1 VRAVVFDLSI
11 PRYVMAKA
19 MGKVALS
26 LYDGDSSCL
35 RVRNDVPEPRLP
47 GDEWVRL
54 RPIACGLCGTDVATV
69 YFKHPPSVSPYASF
83 PFVPGHEVL
92 ASVADV
98 GKAVRGVREGDR
110 VVVDPWLNC
119 RVRATAPCARCAAG
133 EYQVCERTALGPMKG
148 MILGGC
154 ADLPGGLAEVM
165 VAHESQVFPVPTYV
179 ADGRALMTEPLAVAV
194 HAVLRNPPSAGE
206 RVLVIGGGPIAF
218 CAVLSLSELDFDA
231 DITLY
236 ALEPTHL
243 DKALALGAH
252 RALCPRDGQLI
263 DVAADLTHAPRL
275 KPVIGREF
283 LAGGFDRVFD
293 CVGTAV
299 SLSDAFA
306 VTRPGG
312 TIVMVGAAGVM
323 STLDLSFLWSKEIR
337 LVGSLGYGFED
348 RDGARRRTFDIAL
361 DILASSDRPIDDLV
375 THRFPF
381 ERVRDAL
388 RANLL
393 RQKSGAL
400 KTVLHP

>member
-19 MGKVALS
+19 VGKVVLS

-35 RVRNDVPEPRLP
+35 RVRNDLPEPALP

-54 RPIACGLCGTDVATV
+54 RPIGCGLCGTDVATV

-92 ASVADV
+92 AFVSEV
-98 GKAVRGVREGDR
+98 GRAVRGVREGDR

-119 RVRATAPCARCAAG
+119 RVRAIEPCARCAAG
-133 EYQVCERTALGPMKG
+133 EYQVCERTAIGPMKG

-154 ADLPGGLAEVM
+154 ADLPGGLAELM
-165 VAHESQVFPVPTYV
+165 VAHESQLFPVPTYV
-179 ADGRALMTEPLAVAV
+179 TDDRAVLTEPLAVAV
-194 HAVLRNPPSAGE
+194 HAVMRNPPSAGE

-218 CAVLSLSELDFDA
+218 CAVLSLAELGFEA
-231 DITLY
+231 DITLFT
-236 ALEPTHL
+236 LDPTHL
-243 DKALALGAH
+243 DKARVLGAH
-252 RALCPRDGQLI
+252 RALCPRDGELLEL
-263 DVAADLTHAPRL
+263 AAVLTQAPRL
-275 KPVIGREF
+275 KPVLGREF

-293 CVGTAV
+293 CVGSPT

-312 TIVMVGAAGVM
+312 TIVMVGAAGIM
-323 STLDLSFLWSKEIR
+323 PKLDLSFLWSKEIR
-337 LVGSLGYGFED
+337 LVGTLGYGFED
-348 RDGARRRTFDIAL
+348 RDGTRRRTFAIAL
-361 DILASSDRPIDDLV
+361 DLLASVDRPIEDLV
-375 THRFPF
+375 THRFAF

-388 RANLL
+388 RANLF
-393 RQKSGAL
+393 REKSGAI

>member
-11 PRYVMAKA
+11 PRYVVAKA
-19 MGKVALS
+19 VGKMMLS

-35 RVRNDVPEPRLP
+35 RVRNDVAEPALP
-47 GDEWVRL
+47 SNDWVRL

-98 GKAVRGVREGDR
+98 GSGVRGVREGDR

-119 RVRATAPCARCAAG
+119 RVRASEPCARCAGG

-154 ADLPGGLAEVM
+154 ADLPGGLADLM
-165 VAHESQVFPVPTYV
+165 VAHESQLFPVPTYV
-179 ADGRALMTEPLAVAV
+179 TDGRAVLTEPLAVAV
-194 HAVLRNPPSAGE
+194 HAVLRNPPAPGE

-218 CAVLSLSELDFDA
+218 CAVLSLAELDFDA
-231 DITLY
+231 DVTLY
-236 ALEPTHL
+236 TLDPTHL
-243 DKALALGAH
+243 DKARALGAH
-252 RALCPRDGQLI
+252 RALCPRDGELI
-263 DVAADLTHAPRL
+263 AVAGALTSAPRL
-275 KPVIGREF
+275 KPVLGRDF

-293 CVGTAV
+293 CVGSAA
-299 SLSDAFA
+299 SLADAFA
-306 VTRPGG
+306 VTRSGG
-312 TIVMVGAAGVM
+312 TIVMIGAAGIM
-323 STLDLSFLWSKEIR
+323 PNLDLSFLWSKEIR
-337 LVGSLGYGFED
+337 LVGSLGYGFEE

-361 DILASSDRPIDDLV
+361 DILASADRPIEELV
-375 THRFPF
+375 THHFTF

-388 RANLL
+388 RANLF
-393 RQKSGAL
+393 REKSGAL

>member
-1 VRAVVFDLSI
+1 MRAVVFDLSI
-11 PRYVMAKA
+11 PRYVVAMAV
-19 MGKVALS
+19 GKVALS
-26 LYDGDSSCL
+26 LYDGDNSCL
-35 RVRNDVPEPRLP
+35 RVRSDVPEPALP

-54 RPIACGLCGTDVATV
+54 RPIACGVCGTDVATV

-92 ASVADV
+92 AHVAEV
-98 GKAVRGVREGDR
+98 GRAVRGVREGDR

-119 RVRATAPCARCAAG
+119 RVRATEPCARCAVG

-165 VAHESQVFPVPTYV
+165 VAHQSQLFPVPTYV
-179 ADGRALMTEPLAVAV
+179 ADGRAVLTEPLAVAV
-194 HAVLRNPPSAGE
+194 HAVLRNCPNAGE

-218 CAVLSLSELDFDA
+218 SAVLALAELGFDT
-231 DITLY
+231 DVTLY
-236 ALEPTHL
+236 TLEPTHL
-243 DKALALGAH
+243 DKARALGAD
-252 RALCPRDGQLI
+252 RALCPRDGQLLDI
-263 DVAADLTHAPRL
+263 AAELTRAPRL

-293 CVGTAV
+293 CVGSPE
-299 SLSDAFA
+299 SLADAFA

-312 TIVMVGAAGVM
+312 TIVMVGASGVM
-323 STLDLSFLWSKEIR
+323 PKLDLSFLWSKDIR
-337 LVGSLGYGFED
+337 VVGTLGFGFED

-361 DILASSDRPIDDLV
+361 DILASADRPIDDLV

-381 ERVRDAL
+381 ERVREAL
-388 RANLL
+388 RANLF
-393 RQKSGAL
+393 RKKSGAI

>member
-11 PRYVMAKA
+11 PRYVFAKA
-19 MGKVALS
+19 IGKAALS

-35 RVRNDVPEPRLP
+35 RVREDVAEPKLP
-47 GDEWVRL
+47 AADWVKL

-92 ASVADV
+92 ATVAQV
-98 GKAVRGVREGDR
+98 GSAVRSVREGDR

-119 RVRATAPCARCAAG
+119 KVRAKDACIHCAGG

-154 ADLPGGLAEVM
+154 ADLPGGLADFM
-165 VAHESQVFPVPTYV
+165 VAHESQLFPVPTYV
-179 ADGRALMTEPLAVAV
+179 SDGRAVLTEPLAVAV
-194 HAVLRNPPSAGE
+194 HGVMRNTPSAGE

-218 CAVLSLSELDFDA
+218 CTVLALAELGFDV

-236 ALEPTHL
+236 ALDPTHL
-243 DKALALGAH
+243 DKARALGAH

-263 DVAADLTHAPRL
+263 DITIELTHAPRL
-275 KPVIGREF
+275 KPVLGRDF
-283 LAGGFDRVFD
+283 LAGGFDRIFD
-293 CVGTAV
+293 CVGSAQ
-299 SLSDAFA
+299 SLADAFA
-306 VTRPGG
+306 VARPGA
-312 TIVMVGAAGVM
+312 TIVMVGAAGIM
-323 STLDLSFLWSKEIR
+323 PKLDLSFLWSKEIR
-337 LVGSLGYGFED
+337 LVGTLGYGFEE
-348 RDGARRRTFDIAL
+348 RGGARRRTFDIAL
-361 DILASSDRPIDDLV
+361 DVLSSADRPVEDLV
-375 THRFPF
+375 THRFGF

-393 RQKSGAL
+393 REKSGAL

>member
-11 PRYVMAKA
+11 PRYVVAKA
-19 MGKVALS
+19 VGKVALS

-35 RVRNDVPEPRLP
+35 RVRNDFVEPALP
-47 GDEWVRL
+47 ADDWVKL
-54 RPIACGLCGTDVATV
+54 RPLGCGLCGTDVATV

-92 ASVADV
+92 AMVSSV
-98 GKAVRGVREGDR
+98 GPAVRGVREGDR

-119 RVRATAPCARCAAG
+119 RVRASSPCARCAVG

-154 ADLPGGLAEVM
+154 ADLPGGLADVM
-165 VAHESQVFPVPTYV
+165 VAHQSQLFSVPTYV
-179 ADGRALMTEPLAVAV
+179 SDGRAVLAEPLAVAI
-194 HAVLRNPPSAGE
+194 HAVLRNPPNAGE

-218 CAVLSLSELDFDA
+218 CSVLAVAELGFDA
-231 DITLY
+231 DVTLY
-236 ALEPTHL
+236 ALEATHL
-243 DKALALGAH
+243 DKALALGAN
-252 RALCPRDGQLI
+252 RALSSRDGQLI
-263 DVAADLTHAPRL
+263 DVAAELTRAPRL
-275 KPVIGREF
+275 KPVLGPEF

-293 CVGTAV
+293 CVGSPT
-299 SLSDAFA
+299 SLADAFA

-323 STLDLSFLWSKEIR
+323 PKVDLSFLWSKEIR
-337 LVGSLGYGFED
+337 LVGTLGYGFEE

-361 DILASSDRPIDDLV
+361 DVLASADRPIEQLV
-375 THRFPF
+375 THRFAF
-381 ERVRDAL
+381 DRIREAL
-388 RANLL
+388 RANLF
-393 RQKSGAL
+393 RQKSGAI

>member
-1 VRAVVFDLSI
+1 MRAVVFDLSI

-19 MGKVALS
+19 VGKVVLS

-35 RVRNDVPEPRLP
+35 RVRNDLPEPALP

-54 RPIACGLCGTDVATV
+54 RPIGCGLCGTDVATV

-92 ASVADV
+92 AFVSEV
-98 GKAVRGVREGDR
+98 GRAVRGVREGDR

-119 RVRATAPCARCAAG
+119 RVRAIEPCARCAAG
-133 EYQVCERTALGPMKG
+133 EYQVCERTAIGPMKG

-154 ADLPGGLAEVM
+154 ADLPGGLAELM
-165 VAHESQVFPVPTYV
+165 VAHESQLFPVPTYV
-179 ADGRALMTEPLAVAV
+179 TDDRAVLTEPLAVAV
-194 HAVLRNPPSAGE
+194 HAVMRNPPSAGE

-218 CAVLSLSELDFDA
+218 CAVLSLAELGFEA
-231 DITLY
+231 DITLFT
-236 ALEPTHL
+236 LDPTHL
-243 DKALALGAH
+243 DKARVLGAH
-252 RALCPRDGQLI
+252 RALCPRDGELLEL
-263 DVAADLTHAPRL
+263 AAVLTQAPRL
-275 KPVIGREF
+275 KPVLGREF

-293 CVGTAV
+293 CVGSPT

-312 TIVMVGAAGVM
+312 TIVMVGAAGIM
-323 STLDLSFLWSKEIR
+323 PKLDLSFLWSKEIR
-337 LVGSLGYGFED
+337 LVGTLGYGFED
-348 RDGARRRTFDIAL
+348 RDGTRRRTFAIAL
-361 DILASSDRPIDDLV
+361 DLLASVDRPIEDLV
-375 THRFPF
+375 THRFAF

-388 RANLL
+388 RANLF
-393 RQKSGAL
+393 REKSGAI

>member
-1 VRAVVFDLSI
+1 MRAVVFDLSI
-11 PRYVMAKA
+11 PRYVVAKA
-19 MGKVALS
+19 VGKVALS
-26 LYDGDSSCL
+26 LYDGDTSCL
-35 RVRNDVPEPRLP
+35 RIRDDLPEPSLP
-47 GDEWVRL
+47 ADDWVRL
-54 RPIACGLCGTDVATV
+54 RPIGCGLCGTDVATV

-92 ASVADV
+92 AYVAEV
-98 GKAVRGVREGDR
+98 GRAVRGVREGDR

-119 RVRATAPCARCAAG
+119 RVRATEPCARCASG

-154 ADLPGGLAEVM
+154 ADLPGGLADLM
-165 VAHESQVFPVPTYV
+165 VAHESQLFPVPTYV
-179 ADGRALMTEPLAVAV
+179 TDGRAVLAEPLAVAV

-218 CAVLSLSELDFDA
+218 CAVFSLAELGFDA

-236 ALEPTHL
+236 ALDPTHL
-243 DKALALGAH
+243 EKARSLGAH
-252 RALCPRDGQLI
+252 RALCPRDGQLLDI
-263 DVAADLTHAPRL
+263 AADLTRAPRL
-275 KPVIGREF
+275 KPVLGRDF

-293 CVGTAV
+293 CVGSAA
-299 SLSDAFA
+299 SLADAFA

-312 TIVMVGAAGVM
+312 TIVMIGAAGVM
-323 STLDLSFLWSKEIR
+323 PKLDLSFLWSKEIR
-337 LVGSLGYGFED
+337 LVGTLGYGFEE
-348 RDGARRRTFDIAL
+348 RDGARRRTFDIAVDL
-361 DILASSDRPIDDLV
+361 LASANRPVEELV

-388 RANLL
+388 RANLF
-393 RQKSGAL
+393 REKSGAI